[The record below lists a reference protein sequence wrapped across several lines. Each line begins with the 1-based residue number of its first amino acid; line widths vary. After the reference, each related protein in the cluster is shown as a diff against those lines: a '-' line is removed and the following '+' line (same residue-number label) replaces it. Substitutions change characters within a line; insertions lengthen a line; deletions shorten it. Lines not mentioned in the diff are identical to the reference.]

1 MNNFIRAIVLTN
13 SIEDK
18 YFRVKVKSEG
28 VFEESD
34 LIPVWNQ
41 IPLNKDDVVI
51 VDISQG
57 IQNPMIV
64 AKFLDGTQQT
74 KSRLAQKGQVIFES
88 SNGSKWH
95 VLSVSPEKLVLEN
108 SEGMSLVISDKVI
121 INDGSNKGMV
131 NVEQMTQRFNNIEQD
146 INALKKIF
154 ATTWKPVPKDG
165 GGALK
170 ALAETWGGK
179 PLVETKVSDTED
191 TKALH

>member
-1 MNNFIRAIVLTN
+1 MNNFIRATVLTN

-88 SNGSKWH
+88 SNGSQWH

-108 SEGMSLVISDKVI
+108 SEGMSLALSDKVI

-131 NVEQMTQRFNNIEQD
+131 NVEQMTKRFNNIEQD

-154 ATTWKPVPKDG
+154 ATTWVVNPKDG

-170 ALAETWGGK
+170 SVAGTWSGK
-179 PLVETKVSDTED
+179 PLTETKVSDTED